1 MRVRICRS
9 CRGMWSAWGEVEP
22 YWAWPTK
29 GTRVKTVSDDAFA
42 RLELCMCDPNKPEPR
57 AKRTVTR

>member
-22 YWAWPTK
+22 CWAWPTT
-29 GTRVKTVSDDAFA
+29 GTFVKTMTDEAA
-42 RLELCMCDPNKPEPR
+42 KRLKLCLCDPDKPEPR
-57 AKRTVTR
+57 AKRTVSK